1 MNITFLSL
9 SYFQKIAQEQHL
21 TKAAEE
27 LHISQPA
34 LSKTLTSLEKELGV
48 PLFDRVG
55 RNITLN
61 QYGECFLR
69 YTDRILRDLT
79 DAKREL
85 KDIQQVSKLTVSI
98 ALYVASSLVP
108 AILTEFSKAHPNIRF
123 QILQQDTI
131 GGQSA
136 EVRRADLSL
145 FSNIYPME
153 NSHTVTLLRE
163 DLLMAMPEPT
173 AAAYGPTVD
182 LADFDGKDFI
192 CLQKGKSLRT
202 VTDVY
207 FQMAGITP
215 NIILE
220 SDSPQTVREFIRAGI
235 GSALV
240 PSITWSSVKA
250 ERVALRP
257 ISSPHCQRYIS
268 LSWDGERYLPH
279 AAVLLRDYLIEN
291 FRSFAVARSYLPS
304 SALD

>member
-1 MNITFLSL
+1 MDITFLSL
-9 SYFQKIAQEQHL
+9 TYFQKIAETQHL

-48 PLFDRVG
+48 PLFDRIG

-69 YTDRILRDLT
+69 YTDRILRDLS

-85 KDIQQVSKLTVSI
+85 KDIKRVSKQTVTI
-98 ALYVASSLVP
+98 ALYVASSLIP
-108 AILTEFSKAHPNIRF
+108 AILTEFSMAHPSVRF
-123 QILQQDTI
+123 QILQQDAI
-131 GGQSA
+131 GTQSA
-136 EVRRADLSL
+136 EARQADLSL

-153 NSHTVTLLRE
+153 NSHTVTLLKE
-163 DLLMAMPEPT
+163 DLLLAMPEHK
-173 AAAYGPTVD
+173 AAAYGPTVN
-182 LADFDGKDFI
+182 LADFGGEEFI

-215 NIILE
+215 NIVLE
-220 SDSPQTVREFIRAGI
+220 SDSPQTVREFIRAGL
-235 GSALV
+235 GMALV
-240 PSITWSSVKA
+240 PSITWSGVKG

-268 LSWDGERYLPH
+268 LSWTEGRYLPY
-279 AAVLLRDYLIEN
+279 AATQMRDYLIEH
-291 FRSFAVARSYLPS
+291 FKTFAINRSYLPFTEI
-304 SALD
+304 D